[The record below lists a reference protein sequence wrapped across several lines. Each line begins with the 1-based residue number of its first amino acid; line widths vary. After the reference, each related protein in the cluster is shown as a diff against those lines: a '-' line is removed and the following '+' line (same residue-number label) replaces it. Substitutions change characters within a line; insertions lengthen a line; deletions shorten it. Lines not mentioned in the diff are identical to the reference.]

1 MRDSSPLI
9 ERLLAPLAEGRNC
22 RAHGVGTLDE
32 SGIERVLS
40 YRQLSEAGLRM
51 SAALNALGARAG
63 DLALVAL
70 PATGDYLAL
79 LVGCVLSGVVP
90 CTVPPPLKRASG
102 SGPQVLEVACRLY
115 RPRFVFTASAH
126 VAELE
131 AQLRDTGARVIDVGI
146 LHAASTGAEPRL
158 ALRGAG
164 DTHHIQLTSG
174 STSHPKAAVISHRN
188 VAANIAGIAN
198 ACGYSKHAADN
209 TVIWLPLHHDMG
221 LVSLL
226 LHLYYRTS
234 LRLMPSMSFVRN
246 PLGWLRRIAHARSTI
261 AVAPTFA
268 LRYCVRRFNA
278 ATMDGADFSHLRT
291 FLVGAERVDRATL
304 SDFAST
310 FAPYGFHAS
319 ALQPCYGMA
328 EATLA
333 VTLHRS
339 FDTPNAPAFTHVIAD
354 RIDTATLARH
364 RRAAPAPD
372 GHTGATDTLL
382 AVGAPLDD
390 MAYEIRD
397 AQGRLAAER
406 EAGEIFIRGASVM
419 QGYLPSAGAPAPQP
433 FDAHGW
439 FATGD
444 IGYVSGGQLFILGRK
459 KEIIIIRGTNYFPH
473 EIEET
478 IDSHPAVYKGACIAV
493 GIHDETQGTENLVVL
508 VEAHANHVSRDS
520 RAELQARMQQR
531 LGYCA
536 QRIAFVEPGAL
547 PRTTSGKP
555 QRLKAR
561 AMFVSGEL
569 REIAPP
575 PSRRADADRVAPYP

>member
-1 MRDSSPLI
+1 MRDSSSLI
-9 ERLLAPLAEGRNC
+9 DKLLAPLGEGRIC
-22 RAHGVGTLDE
+22 RAHGIGTLDE
-32 SGIERVLS
+32 SGIEHVLS

-63 DLALVAL
+63 DLALLAL
-70 PATGDYLAL
+70 PATNDYLAL

-90 CTVPPPLKRASG
+90 CTVPAPLKRANGAS
-102 SGPQVLEVACRLY
+102 PQVLEVACQLY
-115 RPRFVFTASAH
+115 RPTFVFTASAH

-131 AQLRDTGARVIDVGI
+131 AQLRGTGARVIDVGI
-146 LHAASTGAEPRL
+146 LRAASTGAEPRL
-158 ALRGAG
+158 APRGRD

-174 STSHPKAAVISHRN
+174 STSHPKAAIISHRN
-188 VAANIAGIAN
+188 VESNIAGIAN
-198 ACGYSKHAADN
+198 ACGYSKQAADN

-226 LHLYYRTS
+226 LHLYYGTS

-246 PLGWLRRIAHARSTI
+246 PLGWLKRIAHTRSTI

-278 ATMDGADFSHLRT
+278 AAMEDADFSHLRT

-304 SDFAST
+304 ADFAAT
-310 FAPYGFHAS
+310 FTPYGFHAS

-339 FDTPNAPAFTHVIAD
+339 IDAPATRAFAHVIAD
-354 RIDTATLARH
+354 RIDTATLAQHH
-364 RRAAPAPD
+364 RATPVPD
-372 GHTGATDTLL
+372 SHAGATDTLL
-382 AVGAPLDD
+382 AVGAPLDQ

-397 AQGRLAAER
+397 AQGRAVAER
-406 EAGEIFIRGASVM
+406 DTGEIFIRGASVM
-419 QGYLPSAGAPAPQP
+419 QGYLPSADAPAPQP

-478 IDSHPAVYKGACIAV
+478 IDGHPAVYKGACIAV

-508 VEAHANHVSRDS
+508 VEAHANRVNSDS
-520 RAELQARMQQR
+520 RAELQTRMQQR

-561 AMFVSGEL
+561 AMFMSGEL

-575 PSRRADADRVAPYP
+575 PSRLPGVERLAPQP